1 MYFNDVEVKIGV
13 FLLLM
18 NTFLNVFFT
27 KGKQVTS
34 LGVAE
39 IGYWHD
45 NELIKCSICNAEVHS
60 LSFLASLVV
69 YSPMLSNLFCVYISI
84 ICCIMRVSTS
94 DIFKHYILYA

>member
-1 MYFNDVEVKIGV
+1 MF
-13 FLLLM
+13 
-18 NTFLNVFFT
+18 FFT

-69 YSPMLSNLFCVYISI
+69 YSPVLSNWFCVYISI